1 MRSLCRRFRTHDTP
15 EFYFTPFHFRYM
27 VPQLVLAFPLE
38 EFFFIGACMLDSSS
52 EKIRVVLVDDH
63 PTVRQ
68 TLRSTLQ
75 SYPNIEVVGEA
86 SDGEEALARVEHLQP
101 AVVVMDIYMG
111 RMDGVTAT
119 RLIKAQYPEVA
130 VIGLTIA
137 QKDFQLYAM
146 HTAGAIEVIG
156 KENMAE
162 VPGAILR
169 AVA

>member
-1 MRSLCRRFRTHDTP
+1 MR
-15 EFYFTPFHFRYM
+15 
-27 VPQLVLAFPLE
+27 E
-38 EFFFIGACMLDSSS
+38 EQA
-52 EKIRVVLVDDH
+52 KIRVLLVDDH

-68 TLRSTLQ
+68 TLRSTLEAN
-75 SYPNIEVVGEA
+75 PKIEVVGEA
-86 SDGEEALARVEHLQP
+86 SDGEEAIARVEHLQP

-119 RLIKAQYPEVA
+119 RLIKAQHPQVA

-146 HTAGAIEVIG
+146 HKAGAVEVIG

-162 VPGAILR
+162 VPDAIRR
-169 AVA
+169 AVERPV